1 MKNVIYLIV
10 NSESIESFIKIISDH
25 LNDAFVIVSTC
36 SFYENEIFYI
46 QNCSN
51 SKVQFLNFSSFL
63 KNENYFEIDEKAYKN
78 ISIENFDM
86 LEYFENIIFFKNE
99 FLFKQIEK
107 EGYKNIFVFTGLGVS
122 KYFWEDLSKKNE
134 KIKINI

>member
-1 MKNVIYLIV
+1 MR
-10 NSESIESFIKIISDH
+10 FIKIISDH
-25 LNDAFVIVSTC
+25 LNDEFVIVSTC

-51 SKVQFLNFSSFL
+51 SKIQFLNFSSFF

-122 KYFWEDLSKKNE
+122 KFFWEDLSRKNE

>member
-10 NSESIESFIKIISDH
+10 NSESIERFIKIISDH
-25 LNDAFVIVSTC
+25 LNDEFVILSTC

-51 SKVQFLNFSSFL
+51 SKIQFLNFSSFF

-122 KYFWEDLSKKNE
+122 KFFWEDLSRKNE